1 MKKIFSLLLALLL
14 VAGMAVPAYA
24 DVNQSRAVI
33 GADLSDEQVEA
44 VYGMF
49 GIRRGDAIELKM
61 TNAEE
66 RTYLEGYV
74 DNSLIGTR
82 SISCVYVELLPEG
95 SGMSVTT
102 SNINWCTGEMY
113 ISALATAGITDA
125 NIVVAAP
132 FEVSGTAALS
142 GVYKAYEDMTGK
154 KLDDL
159 AKLVSTQE
167 LTVTGELAAQIG
179 AMDSTAIVNELKLM
193 LDVTQTMSDD
203 EIRAEIREI
212 ASRYNVNLTNTQV
225 EQLLSL
231 CRSLEGLDA
240 DSLKARVQEVQNTLQ
255 KVSDA
260 KTKVVGFVQGVK
272 KVVDSISGFFDKIK
286 DAAKQMKEENKHMG
300 TTMRRINDRISLY
313 GNVNRGIKDGDFW
326 QGSYVS
332 IEGSNAVIYGS
343 AQDDYII
350 TRGRVTGFTL
360 LGNGTNVTVGNDSM
374 PSLRFL
380 MKLADGKEAQVD
392 IIYNKVDAFKN
403 AIGVL

>member
-24 DVNQSRAVI
+24 DVNQSRTVI

-179 AMDSTAIVNELKLM
+179 AMDSTAIVNELKM
-193 LDVTQTMSDD
+193 KLDVTQTMSDD

-225 EQLLSL
+225 EQLLTL

-240 DSLKARVQEVQNTLQ
+240 ESLKARVQDVQNPLQ

-272 KVVDSISGFFDKIK
+272 KVVESVSGFFDKI
-286 DAAKQMKEENKHMG
+286 
-300 TTMRRINDRISLY
+300 R
-313 GNVNRGIKDGDFW
+313 
-326 QGSYVS
+326 
-332 IEGSNAVIYGS
+332 
-343 AQDDYII
+343 
-350 TRGRVTGFTL
+350 
-360 LGNGTNVTVGNDSM
+360 
-374 PSLRFL
+374 
-380 MKLADGKEAQVD
+380 D
-392 IIYNKVDAFKN
+392 IIAKF
-403 AIGVL
+403 

>member
-33 GADLSDEQVEA
+33 GADLSDAQVEA

-49 GIRRGDAIELKM
+49 GIRRGEAIELKM

-82 SISCVYVELLPEG
+82 SISCVYVELLPAG

-125 NIVVAAP
+125 SIVVAAP

-167 LTVTGELAAQIG
+167 LTITGELAAEIG
-179 AMDSTAIVNELKLM
+179 SMDSTAIVNELKMM

-225 EQLLSL
+225 EQLLTL

-240 DSLKARVQEVQNTLQ
+240 ESLKARVQDVQNTLQ

-272 KVVDSISGFFDKIK
+272 KVVESVSGFFDKIK
-286 DAAKQMKEENKHMG
+286 DIMA
-300 TTMRRINDRISLY
+300 
-313 GNVNRGIKDGDFW
+313 
-326 QGSYVS
+326 
-332 IEGSNAVIYGS
+332 
-343 AQDDYII
+343 
-350 TRGRVTGFTL
+350 
-360 LGNGTNVTVGNDSM
+360 
-374 PSLRFL
+374 RF
-380 MKLADGKEAQVD
+380 
-392 IIYNKVDAFKN
+392 
-403 AIGVL
+403 

>member
-1 MKKIFSLLLALLL
+1 MKKILSLILALLL

-33 GADLSDEQVEA
+33 GADLTEEQVDS

-49 GIRRGDAIELKM
+49 GLRRGEAIELKM

-74 DNSLIGTR
+74 DDSLIGTR
-82 SISCVYVELLPEG
+82 SISCVYVELLPAG

-125 NIVVAAP
+125 NIIVAAP

-179 AMDSTAIVNELKLM
+179 AMDSTSIVNELKLM

-240 DSLKARVQEVQNTLQ
+240 ESLKARVQDVQNTLQ

-272 KVVDSISGFFDKIK
+272 KVVDSVSGFFDKIK
-286 DAAKQMKEENKHMG
+286 D
-300 TTMRRINDRISLY
+300 
-313 GNVNRGIKDGDFW
+313 
-326 QGSYVS
+326 
-332 IEGSNAVIYGS
+332 
-343 AQDDYII
+343 II
-350 TRGRVTGFTL
+350 A
-360 LGNGTNVTVGNDSM
+360 
-374 PSLRFL
+374 RF
-380 MKLADGKEAQVD
+380 
-392 IIYNKVDAFKN
+392 
-403 AIGVL
+403 

>member
-33 GADLSDEQVEA
+33 GADLTDEQVEA

-49 GIRRGDAIELKM
+49 GIRRGEAIELKM

-82 SISCVYVELLPEG
+82 SISCVYVELLPAG

-167 LTVTGELAAQIG
+167 LTITGELAAEIG
-179 AMDSTAIVNELKLM
+179 AMDSTAIVNELKMM

-225 EQLLSL
+225 EQLLTL

-240 DSLKARVQEVQNTLQ
+240 ESLKARVQDVQNTLQ
-255 KVSDA
+255 KVSEA

-272 KVVDSISGFFDKIK
+272 KVVESVSGFFDKIK
-286 DAAKQMKEENKHMG
+286 DIMA
-300 TTMRRINDRISLY
+300 
-313 GNVNRGIKDGDFW
+313 
-326 QGSYVS
+326 
-332 IEGSNAVIYGS
+332 
-343 AQDDYII
+343 
-350 TRGRVTGFTL
+350 
-360 LGNGTNVTVGNDSM
+360 
-374 PSLRFL
+374 RF
-380 MKLADGKEAQVD
+380 
-392 IIYNKVDAFKN
+392 
-403 AIGVL
+403 

>member
-1 MKKIFSLLLALLL
+1 MKKILSLMLALLL

-33 GADLSDEQVEA
+33 GADLTEEQVDS

-49 GIRRGDAIELKM
+49 GLRRGEAIELKM

-74 DNSLIGTR
+74 DDSLIGTR
-82 SISCVYVELLPEG
+82 SISCVYVELLPAG

-125 NIVVAAP
+125 NIIVAAP

-179 AMDSTAIVNELKLM
+179 AMDSTSIVNELKLM
-193 LDVTQTMSDD
+193 LDVTQTMTDD

-212 ASRYNVNLTNTQV
+212 ASRYNVSLTNTQV

-240 DSLKARVQEVQNTLQ
+240 EALKARVEEVQGTLQ

-272 KVVDSISGFFDKIK
+272 KVVDSVSGFFDKIK
-286 DAAKQMKEENKHMG
+286 D
-300 TTMRRINDRISLY
+300 
-313 GNVNRGIKDGDFW
+313 
-326 QGSYVS
+326 
-332 IEGSNAVIYGS
+332 
-343 AQDDYII
+343 II
-350 TRGRVTGFTL
+350 A
-360 LGNGTNVTVGNDSM
+360 
-374 PSLRFL
+374 RF
-380 MKLADGKEAQVD
+380 
-392 IIYNKVDAFKN
+392 
-403 AIGVL
+403 

>member
-74 DNSLIGTR
+74 DDSLIGTR
-82 SISCVYVELLPEG
+82 SISCVYVELLPAG

-240 DSLKARVQEVQNTLQ
+240 DSLKARVEKVQGTLQ

-272 KVVDSISGFFDKIK
+272 KVVESVSGFFDKIK
-286 DAAKQMKEENKHMG
+286 DIMA
-300 TTMRRINDRISLY
+300 
-313 GNVNRGIKDGDFW
+313 
-326 QGSYVS
+326 
-332 IEGSNAVIYGS
+332 
-343 AQDDYII
+343 
-350 TRGRVTGFTL
+350 
-360 LGNGTNVTVGNDSM
+360 
-374 PSLRFL
+374 RF
-380 MKLADGKEAQVD
+380 
-392 IIYNKVDAFKN
+392 
-403 AIGVL
+403 

>member
-24 DVNQSRAVI
+24 DVNQSRTVI

-240 DSLKARVQEVQNTLQ
+240 ESLKARLQDVQNTLQ

-272 KVVDSISGFFDKIK
+272 KVVDSVSGFFDKIK
-286 DAAKQMKEENKHMG
+286 DIMA
-300 TTMRRINDRISLY
+300 
-313 GNVNRGIKDGDFW
+313 
-326 QGSYVS
+326 
-332 IEGSNAVIYGS
+332 
-343 AQDDYII
+343 
-350 TRGRVTGFTL
+350 
-360 LGNGTNVTVGNDSM
+360 
-374 PSLRFL
+374 RF
-380 MKLADGKEAQVD
+380 
-392 IIYNKVDAFKN
+392 
-403 AIGVL
+403 

>member
-33 GADLSDEQVEA
+33 GADLDESQIDD

-49 GIRRGDAIELKM
+49 GLSRGQAIELKM

-74 DNSLIGTR
+74 DDSLIGTR

-113 ISALATAGITDA
+113 ISALATAGISDA
-125 NIVVAAP
+125 NIIVAAP

-167 LTVTGELAAQIG
+167 LTVTGELAAEIG
-179 AMDSTAIVNELKLM
+179 AMDSTSIVNELKLM
-193 LDVTQTMSDD
+193 LDVTQTMTDD
-203 EIRAEIREI
+203 EIRTEIREI

-240 DSLKARVQEVQNTLQ
+240 ESLKARVEEVQGTLQ
-255 KVSDA
+255 KVSSA

-272 KVVDSISGFFDKIK
+272 KVVESVSGFFEKI
-286 DAAKQMKEENKHMG
+286 Q
-300 TTMRRINDRISLY
+300 
-313 GNVNRGIKDGDFW
+313 
-326 QGSYVS
+326 
-332 IEGSNAVIYGS
+332 
-343 AQDDYII
+343 
-350 TRGRVTGFTL
+350 
-360 LGNGTNVTVGNDSM
+360 
-374 PSLRFL
+374 
-380 MKLADGKEAQVD
+380 D
-392 IIYNKVDAFKN
+392 IIARF
-403 AIGVL
+403 